1 MPAIPVIPYDPDQAL
16 DDEMQKQVGELGKEV
31 ILKGAK
37 DSSGKTL
44 FQNLLES
51 TKDTSQKGLEFLSN
65 FIWGDPGTDLD
76 GRPMPGGYNQDY
88 LNLPYETRKRFDE
101 SMMN

>member
-1 MPAIPVIPYDPDQAL
+1 MQRIDLGVVPQGFFLYLLRVELENYFNITIPAIPVIPYDPDQAL

-37 DSSGKTL
+37 DSSGRTL

-51 TKDTSQKGLEFLSN
+51 
-65 FIWGDPGTDLD
+65 P
-76 GRPMPGGYNQDY
+76 
-88 LNLPYETRKRFDE
+88 
-101 SMMN
+101 

>member
-44 FQNLLES
+44 FQNLF
-51 TKDTSQKGLEFLSN
+51 DQHFL
-65 FIWGDPGTDLD
+65 LV
-76 GRPMPGGYNQDY
+76 Y
-88 LNLPYETRKRFDE
+88 RFY
-101 SMMN
+101 